1 MSEGMPVE
9 RIPIYVRGLDLVSES
24 GLSALLRPRPEV
36 LLSDSLDSRVS
47 VAVAVT
53 DAVDDAALRLVRE
66 LHAQG
71 VRHVLLIA
79 TAIDDTG
86 LLTAIGAGVCGVVS
100 RAEATPERL
109 VTAIRHA
116 RAQGGVLSPRL
127 VGQLMTQVYR
137 LQNQV
142 LAPRGIQVS
151 GLSQRESE
159 VLRLIALGMEVSEIA
174 EKLSYSE
181 RTIKS
186 TLHDV
191 LSRFQMRNRTQA
203 VAFAI
208 REGLI

>member
-1 MSEGMPVE
+1 
-9 RIPIYVRGLDLVSES
+9 
-24 GLSALLRPRPEV
+24 
-36 LLSDSLDSRVS
+36 
-47 VAVAVT
+47 
-53 DAVDDAALRLVRE
+53 
-66 LHAQG
+66 
-71 VRHVLLIA
+71 
-79 TAIDDTG
+79 
-86 LLTAIGAGVCGVVS
+86 
-100 RAEATPERL
+100 
-109 VTAIRHA
+109 
-116 RAQGGVLSPRL
+116 VLSPRL

-174 EKLSYSE
+174 DKLSYSE
-181 RTIKS
+181 RTIKN

-191 LSRFQMRNRTQA
+191 LSRFQMKNRTQA

>member
-1 MSEGMPVE
+1 
-9 RIPIYVRGLDLVSES
+9 
-24 GLSALLRPRPEV
+24 
-36 LLSDSLDSRVS
+36 
-47 VAVAVT
+47 
-53 DAVDDAALRLVRE
+53 
-66 LHAQG
+66 
-71 VRHVLLIA
+71 
-79 TAIDDTG
+79 
-86 LLTAIGAGVCGVVS
+86 
-100 RAEATPERL
+100 
-109 VTAIRHA
+109 
-116 RAQGGVLSPRL
+116 
-127 VGQLMTQVYR
+127 MTQVYR

-181 RTIKS
+181 RTIKNA
-186 TLHDV
+186 LHDV

>member
-1 MSEGMPVE
+1 M
-9 RIPIYVRGLDLVSES
+9 
-24 GLSALLRPRPEV
+24 
-36 LLSDSLDSRVS
+36 
-47 VAVAVT
+47 
-53 DAVDDAALRLVRE
+53 
-66 LHAQG
+66 
-71 VRHVLLIA
+71 LLIA

-116 RAQGGVLSPRL
+116 RAQCGVLSPRL

-181 RTIKS
+181 RTIKN

>member
-1 MSEGMPVE
+1 MSQVTPIE
-9 RIPIYVRGLDLVSES
+9 RIPVYVRGLDLVSES
-24 GLSALLRPRPEV
+24 GVSALLRPRPEV
-36 LLSDSLDSRVS
+36 LISDNLGSH
-47 VAVAVT
+47 VAVAVAVA
-53 DAVDDAALRLVRE
+53 DGVDDAALSLVRE

-71 VRHVLLIA
+71 VRHVLLIV

-86 LLTAIGAGVCGVVS
+86 LLTAIGAGVCGVVP

-116 RAQGGVLSPRL
+116 RAKGGVLSPRL
-127 VGQLMTQVYR
+127 VGQLMTQVHR

-142 LAPRGIQVS
+142 LAPRGIQAS
-151 GLSQRESE
+151 GLSQRETE

-174 EKLSYSE
+174 DKLSYSE
-181 RTIKS
+181 RTIKN

-191 LSRFQMRNRTQA
+191 LSRFQLRNRTQA